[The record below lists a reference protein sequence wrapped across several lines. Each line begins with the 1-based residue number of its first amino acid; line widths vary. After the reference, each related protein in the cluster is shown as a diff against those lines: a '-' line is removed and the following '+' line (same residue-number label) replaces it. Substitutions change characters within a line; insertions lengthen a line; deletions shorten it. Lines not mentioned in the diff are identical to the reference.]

1 MYQTLTLTLGAL
13 FLAALGYFITSSDR
27 TGLVTSNTGS
37 SYATSSSVSLESIQG
52 VYVCDTDSKCSNAR
66 ILKLLP
72 TGDMRM
78 TTSYADGAETLE
90 EFGTWTIDK
99 EGRVQV
105 RVIGTPIKDYLDT
118 IILPLRKVS
127 AISLVGE
134 PAQGPYE
141 DWVKP
146 IFRKSESERD

>member
-1 MYQTLTLTLGAL
+1 MYQTFVLILGAL
-13 FLAALGYFITSSDR
+13 FIAALGYFITSSDR
-27 TGLVTSNTGS
+27 AGFVISNVGDS
-37 SYATSSSVSLESIQG
+37 QASSSISLESIQG

-90 EFGTWTIDK
+90 EFGTWTIDR

-105 RVIGTPIKDYLDT
+105 RVIGTPVKDYLDT
-118 IILPLRKVS
+118 IVLPLRKVS
-127 AISLVGE
+127 ATSLVGE